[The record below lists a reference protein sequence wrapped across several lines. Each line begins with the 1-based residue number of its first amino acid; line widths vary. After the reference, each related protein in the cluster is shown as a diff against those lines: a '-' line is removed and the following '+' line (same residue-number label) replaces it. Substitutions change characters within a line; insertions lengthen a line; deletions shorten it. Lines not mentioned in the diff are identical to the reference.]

1 MRFNPRTIIIF
12 LLLLPIILFACSG
25 GSDEGPD
32 PTLTAVQN
40 NIIGS
45 WVSTD
50 ITASSEETWQF
61 LPDGTF
67 IDTQGGSF
75 QYQIH
80 QINGFNYIALSAD
93 DLKIEPSEEL
103 REELEDSLGST
114 DFIPIYQ
121 VTMPSNSSII
131 IEPAAN
137 LYGSDSYFGFTFQTY
152 VLRRR

>member
-75 QYQIH
+75 QYKIH
-80 QINGFNYIALSAD
+80 EIDGFNYIALNAD

-103 REELEDSLGST
+103 TEALEDSLGST